1 MSTSQSIQG
10 LIKWSQRGE
19 WRGNFEA
26 ALERHVGPACRGAGI
41 GLEELAEIIGDHWMS
56 TLWGCAFED
65 LVSAGRAERNVADD
79 YLKRRGWKESAGT
92 RAYIEALRRSSMSL
106 YEVSDIVGGVSFLA
120 RDLVRGGDP
129 VQVFE
134 RSATQSLTQWDRIA
148 ARVVTVLGRT
158 QITGSVL
165 PFSHQLA
172 EEALASIERV
182 RKKAR
187 EEAEKFA
194 RSLGRNVDDSAFGLV
209 TGVDEVL
216 AGSAFMFS
224 NLWLDDVLGRALNP
238 SLPQMQNT
246 DGEPLEFITVHFP
259 LVSKSNPPGI
269 RAALDD
275 LPPLR
280 KESDAFWNWVEEKKA
295 LRRKS
300 AKGQAG
306 DSQTFGTTMD
316 DGAIVLGNVELTAKA
331 VTLSVNSEAR
341 AARGRAL
348 LEPVLAG
355 LVRAPLV
362 ERQTVE
368 QMMALSRDRSNA
380 QDALRLPPDEERRI
394 IHQTLTDHYRR
405 TLDEPIPSLGNQS
418 PRKAAKTGKGREK
431 VIGWLKMLENQSA
444 RQGRDDP
451 VGSYDFTW
459 IWKELGLG
467 DERR

>member
-19 WRGNFEA
+19 WRDNFEA

-41 GLEELAEIIGDHWMS
+41 GLDGLAEIIGDHLMS

-65 LVSAGRAERNVADD
+65 LVSARHAERNVADD

-92 RAYIEALRRSSMSL
+92 RVYIEALRRSSMSL
-106 YEVSDIVGGVSFLA
+106 YEVSDIVAGVSFLA

-129 VQVFE
+129 VRVFE
-134 RSATQSLTQWDRIA
+134 RSATRSLSQWDRIA

-158 QITGSVL
+158 QIAGSVL

-172 EEALASIERV
+172 EEALASIDQV

-187 EEAEKFA
+187 AEAEKLA
-194 RSLGRNVDDSAFGLV
+194 HSLGRNIDDSAFGLV
-209 TGVDEVL
+209 TSVDEVL

-224 NLWLDDVLGRALNP
+224 NLWLDDVLRRALNP
-238 SLPQMQNT
+238 SLPQMRNT
-246 DGEPLEFITVHFP
+246 DGEPLEFITVYFQ
-259 LVSKSNPPGI
+259 LVSKSNPPAI

-280 KESDAFWNWVEEKKA
+280 KESDAFWNWVEAKA
-295 LRRKS
+295 PRRKS
-300 AKGQAG
+300 AKGRAA
-306 DSQTFGTTMD
+306 DTQTFGTTMD

-368 QMMALSRDRSNA
+368 QMMALSHDRSSA
-380 QDALRLPPDEERRI
+380 QDAPRLPPDEERRI
-394 IHQTLTDHYRR
+394 IHQSLTDHYRR
-405 TLDEPIPSLGNQS
+405 TLDKPIPSLGNQS
-418 PRKAAKTGKGREK
+418 PRKAVKTGKGREK
-431 VIGWLKMLENQSA
+431 VIGWLKMLENHSA
-444 RQGRDDP
+444 RRGRDDP

>member
-26 ALERHVGPACRGAGI
+26 TFERHVGPACRGAGI
-41 GLEELAEIIGDHWMS
+41 GVEELAEIIGNQWMS

-65 LVSAGRAERNVADD
+65 LVSAGRAERNVAED

-106 YEVSDIVGGVSFLA
+106 YEVSEIEGGVSFLA
-120 RDLVRGGDP
+120 RDLVRRGDP
-129 VQVFE
+129 VRVFE
-134 RSATQSLTQWDRIA
+134 RSATRSLAQWDRIA

-165 PFSHQLA
+165 PYSHQLS
-172 EEALASIERV
+172 EKALASIERV
-182 RKKAR
+182 RKKAHAG
-187 EEAEKFA
+187 AEKLA
-194 RSLGRNVDDSAFGLV
+194 RSLGRNVDDSALELV
-209 TGVDEVL
+209 TGLDQVL
-216 AGSAFMFS
+216 AESAFMFS
-224 NLWLDDVLGRALNP
+224 NLWLDDTLRRALNP
-238 SLPQMQNT
+238 SLPRMQNT

-259 LVSKSNPPGI
+259 LVAKSNPLAI

-275 LPPLR
+275 LQPLR
-280 KESDAFWNWVEEKKA
+280 KASDTFWNWVEEKG

-300 AKGQAG
+300 AMGQAG
-306 DSQTFGTTMD
+306 ETHTFGTTMD
-316 DGAIVLGNVELTAKA
+316 DGAIVLGNVELTARA

-348 LEPVLAG
+348 LESALG
-355 LVRAPLV
+355 DLVRIPVV

-368 QMMALSRDRSNA
+368 QMMALSGDRSSA
-380 QDALRLPPDEERRI
+380 RHALHLPPDEERRI
-394 IHQTLTDHYRR
+394 IHQSLTDHYRR
-405 TLDEPIPSLGNQS
+405 ALDEPIPNLGNQS
-418 PRKAAKTGKGREK
+418 PRKAANTAKGREK
-431 VIGWLKMLENQSA
+431 VIGWLKMLENHSA
-444 RQGRDDP
+444 RRGREDP
-451 VGSYDFTW
+451 VGTYDFTW

>member
-19 WRGNFEA
+19 WRGDFEA

-41 GLEELAEIIGDHWMS
+41 GLEELAEIIGNDWMS

-92 RAYIEALRRSSMSL
+92 RAYIEALRGSSMSL
-106 YEVSDIVGGVSFLA
+106 YEVSDIVRGVSFLA
-120 RDLVRGGDP
+120 RDLVRGGDSI
-129 VQVFE
+129 QVFE
-134 RSATQSLTQWDRIA
+134 RSATRSLTQWDRIA
-148 ARVVTVLGRT
+148 GRVVTVLGRT

-187 EEAEKFA
+187 AEAEKLA
-194 RSLGRNVDDSAFGLV
+194 RSLGRNVDDSAFGLAS
-209 TGVDEVL
+209 GVNEVL
-216 AGSAFMFS
+216 AESAFMFS

-259 LVSKSNPPGI
+259 LVPKSNPPAI

-306 DSQTFGTTMD
+306 DTQTFGTTMD
-316 DGAIVLGNVELTAKA
+316 DGAIVLGNIELTEKA

-348 LEPVLAG
+348 LEPILAG

-368 QMMALSRDRSNA
+368 QMMALSRDRSSA
-380 QDALRLPPDEERRI
+380 QHALRLPPDEERRI
-394 IHQTLTDHYRR
+394 IHQSLTDHYHRI
-405 TLDEPIPSLGNQS
+405 LDEPIPSLGNQS

-431 VIGWLKMLENQSA
+431 VIGWLKILENQSA

-467 DERR
+467 DEHR